1 MREFDRSLFT
11 DRNLVI
17 IIRKNSRC
25 LRLSN
30 IDSFRMVQR
39 KMINFR
45 RYKKAQIGNKSKF
58 NGTFFD

>member
-45 RYKKAQIGNKSKF
+45 RYKKAQIGNKSKL